1 MSDSIP
7 RPIAIKSPS
16 PTPAF
21 DTHSIVPSLSASVS
35 SSTAV
40 SAPMTTPS
48 IGGQVISRLLPLAND
63 SSQHQNLHNHL
74 QQAADLAKDAPIT
87 ICTSKKWVLPPRP
100 KPGRKPSSANSHN
113 NNGNNNSNNNN
124 GSGADSGAKR
134 KNQNRA
140 AQKAY
145 RERKAAERKMIEQE
159 SKSAISTPASV
170 DSNNNNTSSSSSS
183 VSASATPNSNSTT
196 SVSTPPSGASM
207 TSLPLNSSITNSSIS
222 TSIFIDQ
229 QLQTKNQEIASLKD
243 VIQSLRAE
251 IKTLKKQQ
259 FCRTC
264 NSNLKSNPFL
274 FDEIDGGVLP
284 HQQLTIVPLK
294 KRARNNSS
302 GASIIP
308 RFKKLNEIDFNSPPY
323 SSHNSTIT
331 PISPESDLDDEDI
344 DDLND
349 LNDTNII
356 NINSSM
362 TKKRKKRIKKKRIDP
377 CGFCSNGTP
386 CLCEEAALQEAA
398 LQAFVE
404 DEVELTMT
412 I

>member
-1 MSDSIP
+1 M
-7 RPIAIKSPS
+7 AALPS
-16 PTPAF
+16 
-21 DTHSIVPSLSASVS
+21 
-35 SSTAV
+35 
-40 SAPMTTPS
+40 
-48 IGGQVISRLLPLAND
+48 
-63 SSQHQNLHNHL
+63 
-74 QQAADLAKDAPIT
+74 
-87 ICTSKKWVLPPRP
+87 
-100 KPGRKPSSANSHN
+100 
-113 NNGNNNSNNNN
+113 
-124 GSGADSGAKR
+124 
-134 KNQNRA
+134 
-140 AQKAY
+140 
-145 RERKAAERKMIEQE
+145 
-159 SKSAISTPASV
+159 
-170 DSNNNNTSSSSSS
+170 
-183 VSASATPNSNSTT
+183 
-196 SVSTPPSGASM
+196 
-207 TSLPLNSSITNSSIS
+207 NSSIINSSIS

-274 FDEIDGGVLP
+274 FDDIDGGVLP

-294 KRARNNSS
+294 KRPRNNSN

-323 SSHNSTIT
+323 SSHASTIT

-344 DDLND
+344 DELND
-349 LNDTNII
+349 LNDTNIT
-356 NINSSM
+356 NINSLM

-404 DEVELTMT
+404 DEVDLTMT